1 LERQVERIIEK
12 QLASAGAQTAKQ
24 SEESRKASADA
35 RAKIAAAEAKAVAEA
50 KAAAEAKADAEAK
63 VVAEAI
69 KAKEAIMAKEAQA
82 AEAKAALGVRQAE
95 GKAAQEKL
103 DASAKL
109 AKDKIKVEQAPA
121 KKIDINKK
129 GEQTLINKKSPVE
142 AAARAVYK
150 ADSDS
155 DSELTTAAGVAGAAL
170 AFFALASGPILA
182 LGALGA
188 AAVVATSKDD
198 ESKAEAQAGASKGAE
213 ANAAGEAPRTGIG
226 NGEAPQSR
234 YNVAWGR
241 LPTYV
246 GSRCEELV
254 TPPSTNASR
263 EGAGWRGG
271 AWSMGRSN
279 SREMGQELGR
289 SPTP

>member
-1 LERQVERIIEK
+1 MTGALAFRNFAFMLASLVIAALTGTSALSGHIYRPYLPASRVSQPPRMGMNPFDRFRRRKGEAGKEVAEIISDEVAESKAAIRFARAWAAKAPVLERQVERIIEK

-24 SEESRKASADA
+24 SE
-35 RAKIAAAEAKAVAEA
+35 
-50 KAAAEAKADAEAK
+50 EAK

-82 AEAKAALGVRQAE
+82 AEAKAALGVRQTE

-155 DSELTTAAGVAGAAL
+155 DSERPT
-170 AFFALASGPILA
+170 
-182 LGALGA
+182 
-188 AAVVATSKDD
+188 
-198 ESKAEAQAGASKGAE
+198 
-213 ANAAGEAPRTGIG
+213 IG
-226 NGEAPQSR
+226 
-234 YNVAWGR
+234 
-241 LPTYV
+241 
-246 GSRCEELV
+246 
-254 TPPSTNASR
+254 
-263 EGAGWRGG
+263 
-271 AWSMGRSN
+271 
-279 SREMGQELGR
+279 
-289 SPTP
+289 